1 MDRPEFKWPC
11 RNAEAQLT
19 NPVGMAAKS
28 VFQSIIP
35 FKFGT
40 LLSGRNFGSKMIGD
54 LVKTFDIF
62 FCTIFPGMT
71 YKRRFGFQRKHWTLF
86 RRTYDDVA
94 CRLSPEKLLFGTII
108 ICLYTMYHPEKLLR
122 SPAKFGCI
130 LGCLTKPC

>member
-71 YKRRFGFQRKHWTLF
+71 YKRRFGFQRKYIVAIFPSYVKLF
-86 RRTYDDVA
+86 VFILTMDILFCRTNQQMCY
-94 CRLSPEKLLFGTII
+94 RK
-108 ICLYTMYHPEKLLR
+108 
-122 SPAKFGCI
+122 
-130 LGCLTKPC
+130 